1 MPFSIFFLFITK
13 IKKYFVYRKKF
24 KIPVICIGN
33 IYIGGT
39 GKTPLSIKIANEM
52 KHKLKPAIIKKYY
65 KSHADEHEL
74 IKKKFNYLF
83 LNSKRSNAI
92 KEAEEEKFDV
102 AILDDGFQ
110 DYSIKKDLSILCFN
124 SKQLIGNGWIFP
136 SGPLREDIN
145 SIKRAKIIVI
155 NGDKNK
161 KFEEI
166 VSKISRDIKIFY
178 SKYHPTNINEFR
190 SKKILAFAGIGNP
203 ENFFDTLTNNGL
215 DVKKT
220 ISYPD
225 HYNFTKSELQKIV
238 DISEKNNFEILTTEK
253 DFHRIKDYGIDKI
266 NYLEI
271 ELEILK
277 KDEFIRQIVNNI

>member
-1 MPFSIFFLFITK
+1 MYRRYHHTK
-13 IKKYFVYRKKF
+13 I
-24 KIPVICIGN
+24 IGM
-33 IYIGGT
+33 T
-39 GKTPLSIKIANEM
+39 D
-52 KHKLKPAIIKKYY
+52 
-65 KSHADEHEL
+65 DEL
-74 IKKKFNYLF
+74 
-83 LNSKRSNAI
+83 
-92 KEAEEEKFDV
+92 
-102 AILDDGFQ
+102 
-110 DYSIKKDLSILCFN
+110 
-124 SKQLIGNGWIFP
+124 
-136 SGPLREDIN
+136 
-145 SIKRAKIIVI
+145 
-155 NGDKNK
+155 
-161 KFEEI
+161 
-166 VSKISRDIKIFY
+166 
-178 SKYHPTNINEFR
+178 NEFR

-203 ENFFDTLTNNGL
+203 ENFFATLTNNGL